1 LIAAAG
7 VWRAMTITETAPS
20 STLGPRIRLPR
31 AFRVNS
37 GKASAEGTVRATIVS
52 RELTE
57 EFARV
62 AGAAAEAF
70 PVAMRIFALDLRP
83 SDDVVVR
90 TVENGLPLVV
100 RRGGEIIVNFDVQ
113 ATQAFEFAD
122 SKRPIYTHIP
132 GFNIQRI
139 PAAMRRPLSNLVQ
152 SLSSRQRKNGGPEQY
167 RRLPL
172 TDFEFATLLL
182 GCVLADG
189 RAGGERLFQWP
200 GGKNAAFVSLHD
212 IDTPGFLRRRER
224 DPLYQVERKHGVR
237 ATWFVPTAVLKDR
250 KEAVDFLL
258 ESGNEV
264 GWHGYNHDHRLP
276 YRPFAEQRVA
286 ILKNSYF
293 ARPASFPI
301 GMRTPRLLKSNHLF
315 DVLDRSCPLLRYD
328 TSFLRGIVPYHLWV
342 NGRRS
347 RILEI
352 PTTVPT
358 DIAVYNNL
366 HEVPRSRRP
375 EAILEV
381 QIARTKHLLEI
392 GGLISIVTHPEK
404 DLTERP
410 ELLDVYDRYL
420 AFVRSCPNVWF
431 ATAGEVFTHWT
442 GERTS

>member
-1 LIAAAG
+1 
-7 VWRAMTITETAPS
+7 MTISETAALS
-20 STLGPRIRLPR
+20 ALGPRIRLPR
-31 AFRVNS
+31 PLRVNS
-37 GKASAEGTVRATIVS
+37 GKVRAEGTVRASITS
-52 RELTE
+52 RELAE
-57 EFARV
+57 EFTRV

-70 PVAMRIFALDLRP
+70 PLAMRIFAFDLRAG
-83 SDDVVVR
+83 DDVLVR
-90 TVENGLPLVV
+90 AVENGLPLVV
-100 RRGGEIIVNFDVQ
+100 SRGGETIVNFDVQ

-132 GFNIQRI
+132 GFNIQRV

-152 SLSSRQRKNGGPEQY
+152 SLSSRQRRNGGAEQY

-172 TDFEFATLLL
+172 TDFEFVTLLL
-182 GCVLADG
+182 GCVLA
-189 RAGGERLFQWP
+189 GEGTRGARVFQWP
-200 GGKNAAFVSLHD
+200 GGKRAAFVSLHD
-212 IDTPGFLRRRER
+212 IDTRGFLRRREK
-224 DPLYQVERKHGVR
+224 DPLYRVEQKHGIR
-237 ATWFVPTAVLKDR
+237 AAWFVPAAILGDR
-250 KEAVDFLL
+250 REALDFLL
-258 ESGNEV
+258 QSGNEV

-276 YRPFAEQRVA
+276 FRPFAEQRVA
-286 ILKNSYF
+286 MLRNSHF
-293 ARPASFPI
+293 AQPASFPL

-315 DVLDRSCPLLRYD
+315 DLLDRSCPVLRYD
-328 TSFLRGIVPYHLWV
+328 TSFLRGIVPYYLWV
-342 NGRRS
+342 NGRRT

-358 DIAVYNNL
+358 DISVYNNL

-381 QIARTKHLLEI
+381 QIARTRHLLEI

-410 ELLDVYDRYL
+410 ELLDVYDQYL
-420 AFVRSCPNVWF
+420 AFVRSCPDVWF